1 MTTIKLIPSVME
13 FDVSLDSASMPS
25 LFSQSLETTI
35 IEQVERQVAGRIPTT
50 ADVVSQVAEQV
61 TDDREFSRKI
71 RDWVMESIDYY
82 DIKRNVLDDMDYSEI
97 AGELISDDSVNENLQ
112 RAILNNSRFRS
123 MITTQV
129 GVSLEAMNLQ
139 EIVNEKI
146 EQLSINM
153 ANNVAERV
161 LETLISRL
169 RLSTDV

>member
-50 ADVVSQVAEQV
+50 QDIVGQVADAV
-61 TDDREFSRKI
+61 TDDRDFSRKI

-82 DIKRNVLDDMDYSEI
+82 DIKRNVLDDMDYSDI
-97 AGELISDDSVNENLQ
+97 AESLINDDSVNENLQ

-129 GVSLEAMNLQ
+129 GISLEAMNLQ

-161 LETLISRL
+161 LETLITRL

>member
-50 ADVVSQVAEQV
+50 EDVVSQVAEQV

-97 AGELISDDSVNENLQ
+97 AGNLIDDHSVHENLQ

-123 MITTQV
+123 MINTQV
-129 GVSLEAMNLQ
+129 TAHLDSINIQ
-139 EIVNEKI
+139 EMVNEKI
-146 EQLSINM
+146 ETLAVNM
-153 ANNVAERV
+153 ANTMAERV
-161 LETLISRL
+161 LETLIGRL
-169 RLSTDV
+169 RLGSDV

>member
-1 MTTIKLIPSVME
+1 ME

-25 LFSQSLETTI
+25 LFNQSLETTI

-50 ADVVSQVAEQV
+50 EDVVSQVAEQV

-97 AGELISDDSVNENLQ
+97 AGNLIDDHSVHENLQ

-123 MITTQV
+123 MINTQV
-129 GVSLEAMNLQ
+129 TAHLDSINIQ
-139 EIVNEKI
+139 EMVNEKI
-146 EQLSINM
+146 ETLAVNM
-153 ANNVAERV
+153 ANTMAERV
-161 LETLISRL
+161 LETLIGRL
-169 RLSTDV
+169 RLGSDV

>member
-50 ADVVSQVAEQV
+50 ADVSSQVAQEV
-61 TDDREFSRKI
+61 MDSRDFSRKI

-97 AGELISDDSVNENLQ
+97 ADSIVNEDNVSESLQ
-112 RAILNNSRFRS
+112 RAIVNNSRFRS

-129 GVSLEAMNLQ
+129 GASLEAMNLQ
-139 EIVNEKI
+139 EIVNERI
-146 EQLSINM
+146 EQMSINM
-153 ANNVAERV
+153 ANNVAEKV

>member
-25 LFSQSLETTI
+25 LFNQSLETTI
-35 IEQVERQVAGRIPTT
+35 IEQVERQVTGRIPTSS
-50 ADVVSQVAEQV
+50 DVASQVAQEV
-61 TDDREFSRKI
+61 MDSRDFSRKI

-97 AGELISDDSVNENLQ
+97 AGELISDDDVSENLM
-112 RAILNNSRFRS
+112 RHILNNSRFRS

-129 GVSLEAMNLQ
+129 NASLDSMNIH
-139 EIVNEKI
+139 EIINNRI
-146 EQLSINM
+146 EELSINM
-153 ANNVAERV
+153 ANTMTEKV
-161 LETLISRL
+161 LETLITRL

>member
-1 MTTIKLIPSVME
+1 MTTIKLIPQAME

-25 LFSQSLETTI
+25 LFNQSLETTI
-35 IEQVERQVAGRIPTT
+35 IEHVERQVNGRIPTV
-50 ADVVSQVAEQV
+50 ADVVTQVTEQV

-71 RDWVMESIDYY
+71 RDWVIESIDYY

-97 AGELISDDSVNENLQ
+97 ADSIVNEDNVSESLQ
-112 RAILNNSRFRS
+112 RAIVNNSRFRS

-129 GVSLEAMNLQ
+129 GISLEAMNLQ

-153 ANNVAERV
+153 ANNLAERV
-161 LETLISRL
+161 LETLITRL

>member
-1 MTTIKLIPSVME
+1 MTTIKLIPQAME

-25 LFSQSLETTI
+25 LFNQSLETTI
-35 IEQVERQVAGRIPTT
+35 IEQVERQVTGRIPTV
-50 ADVVSQVAEQV
+50 ADVVTQVTEQV

-97 AGELISDDSVNENLQ
+97 ADSIVNEDNVSESLQ
-112 RAILNNSRFRS
+112 RAIVNNSRFRS

-129 GVSLEAMNLQ
+129 GISLEAMNLQ

-153 ANNVAERV
+153 ANNLAERV
-161 LETLISRL
+161 LETLITRL

>member
-1 MTTIKLIPSVME
+1 
-13 FDVSLDSASMPS
+13 
-25 LFSQSLETTI
+25 
-35 IEQVERQVAGRIPTT
+35 
-50 ADVVSQVAEQV
+50 
-61 TDDREFSRKI
+61 
-71 RDWVMESIDYY
+71 
-82 DIKRNVLDDMDYSEI
+82 
-97 AGELISDDSVNENLQ
+97 VNENLQ

-129 GVSLEAMNLQ
+129 GVSIESMNLQ

-153 ANNVAERV
+153 ANNVAEKV

>member
-1 MTTIKLIPSVME
+1 MTTIKLIPQAME

-25 LFSQSLETTI
+25 LFNQSLETTI
-35 IEQVERQVAGRIPTT
+35 IEQVERQVNGRIPTV
-50 ADVVSQVAEQV
+50 ADVVTQVTEQV
-61 TDDREFSRKI
+61 TDDRELSRKI

-97 AGELISDDSVNENLQ
+97 ADSIVNEDNVSESLQ
-112 RAILNNSRFRS
+112 RAIVNNSRFRS

-129 GVSLEAMNLQ
+129 GISLEAMNLQ

-153 ANNVAERV
+153 ANNLAERV
-161 LETLISRL
+161 LETLITRL

>member
-35 IEQVERQVAGRIPTT
+35 IEQVERQVAGRIPTV
-50 ADVVSQVAEQV
+50 ADVVSQVTDQV
-61 TDDREFSRKI
+61 TDDRDFSRKI

-97 AGELISDDSVNENLQ
+97 ADSIVNEDNVSESLQ
-112 RAILNNSRFRS
+112 RAIVNNSRFRS

-139 EIVNEKI
+139 EIVNERI
-146 EQLSINM
+146 EQMSINM
-153 ANNVAERV
+153 ANNVAEKV
-161 LETLISRL
+161 LETLIARL

>member
-71 RDWVMESIDYY
+71 RDWVMESLDYY
-82 DIKRNVLDDMDYSEI
+82 DIKRNVLEDIDYSEI

-129 GVSLEAMNLQ
+129 GVTLEAMNLQ
-139 EIVNEKI
+139 EIVNERI
-146 EQLSINM
+146 EQMSINM
-153 ANNVAERV
+153 ANNVAEKV
-161 LETLISRL
+161 LETLITRL

>member
-50 ADVVSQVAEQV
+50 EDVVSQVAEQV

-97 AGELISDDSVNENLQ
+97 AGNLIDDHSVHENLQ
-112 RAILNNSRFRS
+112 RAVLNNSRFRS
-123 MITTQV
+123 LITTQV
-129 GVSLEAMNLQ
+129 GISLEAMNLQ

-161 LETLISRL
+161 LETLITRL

>member
-1 MTTIKLIPSVME
+1 
-13 FDVSLDSASMPS
+13 
-25 LFSQSLETTI
+25 
-35 IEQVERQVAGRIPTT
+35 
-50 ADVVSQVAEQV
+50 
-61 TDDREFSRKI
+61 
-71 RDWVMESIDYY
+71 
-82 DIKRNVLDDMDYSEI
+82 MDYSEI
-97 AGELISDDSVNENLQ
+97 AGELINDDNVNENLQ

-129 GVSLEAMNLQ
+129 GVSIESMNLQ

-161 LETLISRL
+161 LETLIARL

>member
-1 MTTIKLIPSVME
+1 MTTIKLIPQAME

-25 LFSQSLETTI
+25 LFNQSLETTI
-35 IEQVERQVAGRIPTT
+35 IEHVERQVNGRIPTV
-50 ADVVSQVAEQV
+50 ADVVTQVTEQV

-71 RDWVMESIDYY
+71 RDWVIESIDYY

-97 AGELISDDSVNENLQ
+97 ADSIVNEDNVSESLQ

-123 MITTQV
+123 MVNTQV
-129 GVSLEAMNLQ
+129 TASIESMNIQ
-139 EIVNEKI
+139 EMVNDKI
-146 EQLSINM
+146 ETLAINM
-153 ANNVAERV
+153 ANTMAERV

>member
-50 ADVVSQVAEQV
+50 ADVASQVAEQV
-61 TDDREFSRKI
+61 TDDRDFSRKI

-97 AGELISDDSVNENLQ
+97 AGNLIDDHSVSENLQ
-112 RAILNNSRFRS
+112 RAIFNNSRFRS

-129 GVSLEAMNLQ
+129 GVSIESMNLQ

-153 ANNVAERV
+153 ANNVAEKV
-161 LETLISRL
+161 LETLITRL

>member
-25 LFSQSLETTI
+25 LFNQSLETTI

-50 ADVVSQVAEQV
+50 EDVVSQVAEQV

-97 AGELISDDSVNENLQ
+97 AGNLIDDHSVHENLQ

-123 MITTQV
+123 MINTQV
-129 GVSLEAMNLQ
+129 TAHLDSINIQ
-139 EIVNEKI
+139 EMVNEKI
-146 EQLSINM
+146 ETLAVNM
-153 ANNVAERV
+153 ANTMAERV
-161 LETLISRL
+161 LETLIGRL
-169 RLSTDV
+169 RLGSDV

>member
-25 LFSQSLETTI
+25 LFNQSLETTI
-35 IEQVERQVAGRIPTT
+35 IEQVERQVTGRIPTSS
-50 ADVVSQVAEQV
+50 DVASRVAQEV
-61 TDDREFSRKI
+61 MDSRDFSRKI

-97 AGELISDDSVNENLQ
+97 ADSIVNEDNVSESLQ
-112 RAILNNSRFRS
+112 RAIVNNSRFRS

-139 EIVNEKI
+139 EIVNERI
-146 EQLSINM
+146 EQMSINM
-153 ANNVAERV
+153 ANNVAEKV
-161 LETLISRL
+161 LETLIARL

>member
-82 DIKRNVLDDMDYSEI
+82 DIKRNVLDDIDYSEI
-97 AGELISDDSVNENLQ
+97 ADGLINDDNVNENLQ

-129 GVSLEAMNLQ
+129 GVSLESMNLQ

>member
-25 LFSQSLETTI
+25 LFNQSLETTI
-35 IEQVERQVAGRIPTT
+35 IEQVERQVTGRIPTSS
-50 ADVVSQVAEQV
+50 DVASQVAQEV
-61 TDDREFSRKI
+61 MDSRDFSRKI

-97 AGELISDDSVNENLQ
+97 ADSIVNEDNVSESLQ
-112 RAILNNSRFRS
+112 RAIVNNSRFRS

-139 EIVNEKI
+139 EIVNERI
-146 EQLSINM
+146 EQMSINM
-153 ANNVAERV
+153 ANNVAEKV
-161 LETLISRL
+161 LETLIARL

>member
-50 ADVVSQVAEQV
+50 EDVVSQVAEQV

-97 AGELISDDSVNENLQ
+97 AGNLIDDHSVHENLQ

-129 GVSLEAMNLQ
+129 GISLEAMNLQ
-139 EIVNEKI
+139 EIVNERI
-146 EQLSINM
+146 EQMSINM
-153 ANNVAERV
+153 ANNVAEKV
-161 LETLISRL
+161 LETLITRL

>member
-61 TDDREFSRKI
+61 TDDRDFSRKI

>member
-50 ADVVSQVAEQV
+50 QDIVGQVADAV
-61 TDDREFSRKI
+61 TDDRDFSRKI

-97 AGELISDDSVNENLQ
+97 AGNLIDDHSVHENLQ

-123 MITTQV
+123 MINTQV
-129 GVSLEAMNLQ
+129 TAHLDSINIQ
-139 EIVNEKI
+139 EMVNEKI
-146 EQLSINM
+146 ETLAVNM
-153 ANNVAERV
+153 ANTMAERV
-161 LETLISRL
+161 LETLIGRL
-169 RLSTDV
+169 RLGSDV

>member
-1 MTTIKLIPSVME
+1 MTTIKLIPSTME

-50 ADVVSQVAEQV
+50 EDVVTQVASEV
-61 TDDREFSRKI
+61 TNDREFSRKI

-82 DIKRNVLDDMDYSEI
+82 DIKRQVLDDFDYSEI
-97 AGELISDDSVNENLQ
+97 SSEIINDDNVNENLQ

-123 MITTQV
+123 MVNTQV
-129 GVSLEAMNLQ
+129 TASIDSMNIQ
-139 EIVNEKI
+139 EMVNDKI
-146 EQLSINM
+146 ETLAINM
-153 ANNVAERV
+153 ANTMAERV

-169 RLSTDV
+169 RLGSDV

>member
-1 MTTIKLIPSVME
+1 MTTIKLIPQAME

-25 LFSQSLETTI
+25 LFNQSLETTI
-35 IEQVERQVAGRIPTT
+35 IEHVERQVNGRIPTV
-50 ADVVSQVAEQV
+50 ADVVTQVTEQV

-97 AGELISDDSVNENLQ
+97 ADSIVNEDNVSESLQ
-112 RAILNNSRFRS
+112 RAIVNNSRFRS

-129 GVSLEAMNLQ
+129 GISLEAMNLQ

-153 ANNVAERV
+153 SNNLADRV
-161 LETLISRL
+161 LETLITRL

>member
-1 MTTIKLIPSVME
+1 
-13 FDVSLDSASMPS
+13 
-25 LFSQSLETTI
+25 
-35 IEQVERQVAGRIPTT
+35 
-50 ADVVSQVAEQV
+50 
-61 TDDREFSRKI
+61 
-71 RDWVMESIDYY
+71 MESLDYY
-82 DIKRNVLDDMDYSEI
+82 DIKRNVLDDLDYSEI
-97 AGELISDDSVNENLQ
+97 ADGLINDDGVNENLQ

-123 MITTQV
+123 MITSQV